1 MSQLSLEDLKE
12 KCLDILNS
20 DDHVQ
25 TLESLFAR
33 YANVM
38 KSFQPVFST
47 RKFLISKFSI

>member
-20 DDHVQ
+20 DDHVK

-38 KSFQPVFST
+38 KSF
-47 RKFLISKFSI
+47 